1 MGAAWLYVHSIMDQL
16 CYKTAAH
23 RQIII
28 GADVLLKRR
37 AVKVERLFTEANS
50 LRLDFVWPFGS
61 DGAGTVVPR

>member
-1 MGAAWLYVHSIMDQL
+1 MDQL
-16 CYKTAAH
+16 CKKTAAH

-37 AVKVERLFTEANS
+37 AVRVERLSSESEFFKIGS
-50 LRLDFVWPFGS
+50 RVVFGS